1 MFVLVCAGLEIY
13 GIFFM
18 LAIPKLKWRK
28 ENTSSKIILQIKLLT
43 IFSAGV
49 KNCMNA
55 QHEEALGLNTKQFTL
70 L

>member
-13 GIFFM
+13 GLLFM
-18 LAIPKLKWRK
+18 LAIPNLKWREK
-28 ENTSSKIILQIKLLT
+28 NTSSKLILQIKFLT
-43 IFSAGV
+43 IFSVRV